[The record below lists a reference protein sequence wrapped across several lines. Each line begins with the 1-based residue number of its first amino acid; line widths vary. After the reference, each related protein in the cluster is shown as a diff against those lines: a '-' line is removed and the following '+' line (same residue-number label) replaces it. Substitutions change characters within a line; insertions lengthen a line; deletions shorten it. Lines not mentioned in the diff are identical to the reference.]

1 MSYCW
6 FFRRYVITAAHCHDR
21 SNPRRQIAEVVLGD
35 YDLSQDP
42 DCASAACKP
51 VQRFAISP
59 RDVTMHERYDLSKV
73 TTNGD
78 DIALIRLPKLAI
90 TVNEDNNQI
99 VLPICLGWPG
109 RSDIQVPKGKFIV
122 AGWGRTSNDPF
133 DRGDTLSTGAHSRL
147 LQKLELP
154 IFSGTQCQSRFRR
167 LFSGIHPDKHICAGG
182 EQGNVLTEQLLRIGV
197 HRPFYFF

>member
-182 EQGNVLTEQLLRIGV
+182 EEGNVLTEQLLRIGV

>member
-1 MSYCW
+1 M
-6 FFRRYVITAAHCHDR
+6 
-21 SNPRRQIAEVVLGD
+21 
-35 YDLSQDP
+35 
-42 DCASAACKP
+42 
-51 VQRFAISP
+51 
-59 RDVTMHERYDLSKV
+59 

-90 TVNEDNNQI
+90 TVNEDHNQI

-133 DRGDTLSTGAHSRL
+133 DRGDTPSTGAHSRL

-154 IFSGTQCQSRFRR
+154 IFSIFSGTQCQSRFRR

>member
-1 MSYCW
+1 M
-6 FFRRYVITAAHCHDR
+6 
-21 SNPRRQIAEVVLGD
+21 GD

-42 DCASAACKP
+42 DCSSCKP

-59 RDVTMHERYDLSKV
+59 RDVTMHEQYDLSKV

-90 TVNEDNNQI
+90 TVNEDIDQI

-133 DRGDTLSTGAHSRL
+133 DRGDTPSTGAHSRL

-154 IFSGTQCQSRFRR
+154 IFSGTHCQSRFRR

-182 EQGNVLTEQLLRIGV
+182 EEGNVLTEQLLRIGV